1 MAAERTSSSR
11 YFGRFLFLV
20 AVGLLV
26 WRIGL
31 NFRHNQLNRQLF
43 AAVLKVRND
52 SNHAMVVQAT
62 RTEEGSEIAKR
73 LDQEVS
79 EVAKLLDQG
88 ADPLAKEVRPQS
100 GDSTTALQIADYPG
114 TPAAT
119 HLLDLLLAHTQS
131 IAPRSEEGTNLLF
144 FAAQAGRTEIVQR
157 LLDQGANIEA
167 DVRGFTLLD
176 AALLGGHVAT
186 VRLLLDRGAGKD
198 YLKSD
203 RFRERLGYVNHE
215 TLRLL
220 IERGIDPNITV
231 YDGTPLLL
239 KVVEDTDRETVY
251 YATPLLLKVV
261 EDTDREDDDVAT
273 VRLLLQH
280 GANVNSVKPIN
291 PTTLGNRTA
300 GQSALLAAI
309 ASGNLGIARLLI
321 DVGAD
326 VNRADSWGE
335 TPLMAATESDL
346 VWVQYPRDGKPLDLY
361 TRAALLRERGRARVD
376 LIESLIAHGANI
388 NAMDRSGLTPLVYA
402 LANSQP
408 GIANLLLAH
417 GAGVNVVAAA
427 AGRVSAT
434 GLRLLIAHGA
444 HLNAKDPAGNTA
456 LINAA
461 ISRRLDTMEL
471 LLTGGA
477 TIDEPDA
484 DGNTALMRAIGT
496 SETMMEQST
505 ARENVVR
512 LLLARGANVNARNRR
527 GVTPLMLAAGTAN
540 VGTDI
545 VQWLLDRGADPQAQ
559 DDLGKNALF
568 YAAQNGHTD
577 TLKLLLSKG
586 VNINSRDKRGETPLI
601 AMLKTTAPI
610 NQTLMLLISSGGD
623 VNARDA
629 EGQTPLAIALQNRH
643 TRAADLLRQA
653 GAAN

>member
-1 MAAERTSSSR
+1 LRREADGFLRIHRERPICAILFSHGIGFHCVRYEERAMAAERTSSSR

-335 TPLMAATESDL
+335 TPL
-346 VWVQYPRDGKPLDLY
+346 
-361 TRAALLRERGRARVD
+361 LRERGRARVD

-471 LLTGGA
+471 LRQYR
-477 TIDEPDA
+477 IDESDRYVRDD
-484 DGNTALMRAIGT
+484 DGA
-496 SETMMEQST
+496 
-505 ARENVVR
+505 VY
-512 LLLARGANVNARNRR
+512 GA
-527 GVTPLMLAAGTAN
+527 
-540 VGTDI
+540 
-545 VQWLLDRGADPQAQ
+545 
-559 DDLGKNALF
+559 
-568 YAAQNGHTD
+568 
-577 TLKLLLSKG
+577 
-586 VNINSRDKRGETPLI
+586 
-601 AMLKTTAPI
+601 
-610 NQTLMLLISSGGD
+610 
-623 VNARDA
+623 
-629 EGQTPLAIALQNRH
+629 
-643 TRAADLLRQA
+643 
-653 GAAN
+653 